1 MLVLNITMQTDT
13 LQYLQN
19 INDNIDA
26 VRRIVDVSNAT
37 IANEISAVNTMLVAF
52 TIVFGAI
59 GVLFGGYIS
68 WLQRKVSRMS
78 DNIAEKEQKIIS
90 LAKTV
95 EETDKKI
102 HSDIKGLY
110 CELRDEETMALLH
123 RLVEEPLD
131 VSNLSHLLFARSLN
145 TEGYAVLK
153 QAYTKLKSLGS
164 EIDKDRII
172 EPSYRQQYIIIFF
185 QHYLRE
191 SILDED
197 LRPDIA
203 KEYGRSMGCAFQR
216 DIIKSTED
224 FCRALSDGKGQFDE
238 VSLLVDYLKALNQ
251 SKYNSLIELK
261 NVFQDKL
268 NPDLLVEA
276 IDKCTTDKVYLTLFG
291 VEAPNESN
299 VPEKGR
305 AE

>member
-1 MLVLNITMQTDT
+1 MLLLNITMQPDT
-13 LQYLQN
+13 FQYLQN

-59 GVLFGGYIS
+59 GVLLGGYIS

-123 RLVEEPLD
+123 RIVEEPLD

-153 QAYTKLKSLGS
+153 QAYTKLKSLGP
-164 EIDKDRII
+164 EIDEDRII
-172 EPSYRQQYIIIFF
+172 EPSYRQQYIII
-185 QHYLRE
+185 
-191 SILDED
+191 
-197 LRPDIA
+197 
-203 KEYGRSMGCAFQR
+203 
-216 DIIKSTED
+216 
-224 FCRALSDGKGQFDE
+224 
-238 VSLLVDYLKALNQ
+238 LKIQ
-251 SKYNSLIELK
+251 
-261 NVFQDKL
+261 QW
-268 NPDLLVEA
+268 
-276 IDKCTTDKVYLTLFG
+276 
-291 VEAPNESN
+291 
-299 VPEKGR
+299 
-305 AE
+305 